1 MAGISHKHDAHRRLR
16 APLDIIFARNRI
28 IPYESR
34 ITDRVTKLCDRLSY
48 HQGTGEVVNLSNAF
62 SSLTTDV
69 ISSVIFEEPSDY
81 LGDPDFNSEWF
92 ETLKRGTRS
101 VFVFKHSPWIVG

>member
-34 ITDRVTKLCDRLSY
+34 IADRVTKLCDRLSY
-48 HQGTGEVVNLSNAF
+48 YQGTGEVVNLSNAF